1 MSESDRIR
9 LLHMLDAA
17 KEALAF
23 ASGRERTHLESN
35 RILALAL
42 IKEVEIIGEAATRG
56 FAGAS
61 RCQPSNPLGEGGGHA
76 QQIDP
81 RLF

>member
-35 RILALAL
+35 RMLTLAL
-42 IKEVEIIGEAATRG
+42 IKEVEIGEAATRVSRELADANPQIPWAKV
-56 FAGAS
+56 AGM
-61 RCQPSNPLGEGGGHA
+61 RNRLIHA
-76 QQIDP
+76 Y
-81 RLF
+81 F